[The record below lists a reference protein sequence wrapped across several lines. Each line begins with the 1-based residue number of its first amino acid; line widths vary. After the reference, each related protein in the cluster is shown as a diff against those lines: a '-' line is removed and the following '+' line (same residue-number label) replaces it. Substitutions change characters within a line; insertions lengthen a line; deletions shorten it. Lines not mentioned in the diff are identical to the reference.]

1 MDEPKLMSTIFSR
14 FCNIINAVSDE
25 SISVIDDYTDWLETK
40 TKLTFGMN
48 PDKNFAIVNN
58 SIYWA
63 HLGYNI
69 GSEEG
74 KHRPV
79 LVTRTSLKSPIC
91 TVIPLTTQRLNDGYW
106 YHIDLESMN
115 STALVEQ
122 MRIIDK
128 RRIDRPKRKNG
139 KILSISEKDWN
150 SINSQ
155 IISVY
160 ELKPL
165 KTTN

>member
-1 MDEPKLMSTIFSR
+1 MDETKLISTVFKR
-14 FCNIINAVSDE
+14 FCNIMELVACE
-25 SISVIDDYTDWLETK
+25 SIQTVDDYTKWLDTK
-40 TKLTFGMN
+40 AQLTFGRN
-48 PDKNFAIVNN
+48 AAKNFSIINN
-58 SIYWA
+58 CIYWA

-79 LVTRTSLKSPIC
+79 LVTRTSFKSPIC
-91 TVIPLTTQRLNDGYW
+91 TIIPLTTQRLNDGYW
-106 YHIDLESMN
+106 YHVDLEKMD

-139 KILSISEKDWN
+139 KVLTISQKDWT
-150 SINSQ
+150 SINAQ
-155 IISVY
+155 IIAVY

-165 KTTN
+165 KQ